1 MGRFGSRPSG
11 VTSPHEV
18 EGEFLTTPALV
29 THPPSVVEWR
39 KASEMSRTQPTGG
52 ARLKICQKSVAA
64 LTSCWHG
71 NMTCFETNCNT
82 VEFGVELA
90 TGAGGWFEM
99 TPLRAVLAQG
109 QVM

>member
-1 MGRFGSRPSG
+1 
-11 VTSPHEV
+11 
-18 EGEFLTTPALV
+18 
-29 THPPSVVEWR
+29 
-39 KASEMSRTQPTGG
+39 
-52 ARLKICQKSVAA
+52 
-64 LTSCWHG
+64 
-71 NMTCFETNCNT
+71 MTCFETNCNT